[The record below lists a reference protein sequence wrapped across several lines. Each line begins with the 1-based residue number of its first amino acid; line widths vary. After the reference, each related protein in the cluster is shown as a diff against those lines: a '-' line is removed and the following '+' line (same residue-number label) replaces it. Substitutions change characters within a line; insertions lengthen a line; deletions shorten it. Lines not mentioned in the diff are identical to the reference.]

1 MYTVKLG
8 MDEDSFWR
16 ATLAK
21 VVNMIEQWSI
31 EQQRKAAAMSGKRM
45 PPPMQTGTAR
55 SFKEV
60 MRAYGIK

>member
-1 MYTVKLG
+1 

-21 VVNMIEQWSI
+21 VVYMIEQWSV
-31 EQQRKAAAMSGKRM
+31 EQQRKAAAISGKRM
-45 PPPMQTGTAR
+45 PPLMQTGTAR